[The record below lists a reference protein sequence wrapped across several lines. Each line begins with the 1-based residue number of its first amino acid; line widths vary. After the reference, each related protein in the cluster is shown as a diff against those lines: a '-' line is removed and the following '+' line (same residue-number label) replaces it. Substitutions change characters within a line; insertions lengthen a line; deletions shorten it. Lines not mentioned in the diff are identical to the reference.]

1 MCDTLS
7 VNTQLTK
14 QFAAGFLVLVAVL
27 LNWISYLDAAAEAY
41 LAAAVTDNL
50 IIYATA
56 RTLNGL
62 ISVIQSIQLSIGVG
76 AGMGVNLGEMLD
88 PLNDLIERFSS
99 FVLYALAGLGVQ
111 KLVLVATSSLVM
123 KVVTTIA
130 LIAGFFVWV
139 VSGTVRHWTIRVSV
153 LVILVRFFFVVEV
166 GTVSVLDKLY
176 FDHQKEEAHTALEL
190 AQEQLSN
197 LRQDYMDAVKE
208 GGIFSGTWNVAS
220 NLIGENNQ
228 QGVADL
234 AASAVVE
241 LIVIMLMRGMLIP
254 LLFVWLLIRCGQV
267 LLTRSP
273 GQGLAGAFSPD
284 S

>member
-1 MCDTLS
+1 
-7 VNTQLTK
+7 
-14 QFAAGFLVLVAVL
+14 
-27 LNWISYLDAAAEAY
+27 
-41 LAAAVTDNL
+41 
-50 IIYATA
+50 
-56 RTLNGL
+56 L